1 MLMLWISSQSF
12 AQNARSS
19 LVTTDLASS
28 LNRSRNDR
36 SNGGDANKKT
46 LYYTPWNGRFF
57 LRYKSRR
64 LVFRR
69 HFKAG
74 EISSREDVSIS
85 CFGRSPQI
93 LRELLDECCTEYAKL
108 VQGKTCLYGHQD
120 GKWIRSAVSK
130 TRRISTVIL
139 DESRKTALLEDIR
152 GFLDPASQQW
162 YSDRDTP
169 YRRGY
174 LLYGPPG
181 TGKSSLSSAIA
192 GHFNLNIYI
201 LSLSTI
207 NEASLRSLFDKLPS
221 RCIILLEDIDAVSSN
236 RDTETE
242 NSRQIVTGSPSQQ
255 SKSAS
260 GKLSLSALLNVI
272 DGIGSQEG
280 RILIMTTNHITRLDE
295 ALIRPGRVDKK
306 VELGLADNTMTAD
319 LFCLVFKP
327 VQEDVALPEDA
338 QSGDSTKV
346 HEAAMSQ
353 REEAERVEQLAKEF
367 AGNVPELKFSP
378 AEIFSFLLEH
388 RKSPEEAIGNVEK
401 LISKPIEAKSTPPRI
416 SEDAKPEDT
425 RPETARDSK
434 LVCLQ
439 RSVNQSV
446 LTIRLG
452 GMRNLQQRKSQPRW
466 FKVTYHWHNQSP
478 HRVAWISHKPSW
490 TCRCP
495 LVMPRSACALIR
507 LLVALLRLP
516 RPISVRQLPIIHR
529 HRL

>member
-1 MLMLWISSQSF
+1 MFMLWISSQSF

-28 LNRSRNDR
+28 LNRSRNDP
-36 SNGGDANKKT
+36 SNSGDVNKKT
-46 LYYTPWNGRFF
+46 LYYTPWNGRF
-57 LRYKSRR
+57 LMWYKGHR

-69 HFKAG
+69 QYKAG
-74 EISSREDVSIS
+74 DFSSREEVSIS

-93 LRELLDECCTEYAKL
+93 LKELLSECRTEYAKL

-130 TRRISTVIL
+130 TRRTSTVIL
-139 DESRKTALLEDIR
+139 DESRKTELLEDIR
-152 GFLDPASQQW
+152 DFLDPASQQW

-192 GHFNLNIYI
+192 GHFGLNIYI

-207 NEASLRSLFDKLPS
+207 NEANLKSLFDKLPS

-236 RDTETE
+236 RDAETG
-242 NSRQIVTGSPSQQ
+242 NSPSQQ
-255 SKSAS
+255 SKSGS

-327 VQEDVALPEDA
+327 VQEDVALPQDA
-338 QSGDSTKV
+338 QSGDNTKV
-346 HEAAMSQ
+346 HEAAVSQ

-401 LISKPIEAKSTPPRI
+401 LISKPIEAKSKPPRI
-416 SEDAKPEDT
+416 SEDAKPEDAQA
-425 RPETARDSK
+425 EIARDSK
-434 LVCLQ
+434 LVC
-439 RSVNQSV
+439 
-446 LTIRLG
+446 I
-452 GMRNLQQRKSQPRW
+452 
-466 FKVTYHWHNQSP
+466 
-478 HRVAWISHKPSW
+478 
-490 TCRCP
+490 
-495 LVMPRSACALIR
+495 
-507 LLVALLRLP
+507 
-516 RPISVRQLPIIHR
+516 
-529 HRL
+529 